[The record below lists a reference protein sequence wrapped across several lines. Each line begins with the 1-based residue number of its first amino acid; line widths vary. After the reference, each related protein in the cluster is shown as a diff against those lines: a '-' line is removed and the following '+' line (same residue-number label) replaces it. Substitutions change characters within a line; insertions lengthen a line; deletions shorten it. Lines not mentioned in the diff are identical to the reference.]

1 MVLASK
7 LQAPFP
13 WFGGKSFVVDPVW
26 ERFGQVQNYV
36 EPFFGSGAMLLGS
49 PVDDDRTET
58 INDLDGM
65 VANFWRAIH
74 AAPDEVAEW
83 ADWPVNESDLH
94 PRHCWLVEQKANLS
108 ERLMGDPEYYDTKI
122 AGWWVWGICSW
133 IGSGWCSGNGPWV
146 RECVDGKWQ
155 LVHLGNKGRGVKRQL
170 VHLNRGRG
178 VDRKRV
184 HLGDKGRGVNRKR
197 VHLSRG
203 QGVNR
208 KRVGLFE
215 WFSALSDRLRRVR
228 VCCGDWSR
236 VCGPTPTVKMGTT
249 AVFLDPPY
257 SEEVGR
263 RSELYSEEN
272 MTVAHEVRRWALEW
286 GSDKRMRIALCGY
299 EGEHDMPGWECFEW
313 KAHGGYGSE
322 AKEES
327 EAIGR
332 NNSKRERIWFSPN
345 CLSSRQARLL

>member
-13 WFGGKSFVVDPVW
+13 WFGGKSIVVDPVW

-155 LVHLGNKGRGVKRQL
+155 LVHLGNKG
-170 VHLNRGRG
+170 
-178 VDRKRV
+178 
-184 HLGDKGRGVNRKR
+184 
-197 VHLSRG
+197 

-208 KRVGLFE
+208 QRVGLFE

-236 VCGPTPTVKMGTT
+236 VCGPTPTVIMGTT

-257 SEEVGR
+257 SEEAG

-313 KAHGGYGSE
+313 KAHGGYGHL